1 MSDFG
6 SDVGNSALSLTQKL
20 SEAMLKLFE
29 RIFGEIAKRFSAE
42 YKLKKIQLHDARTR
56 AEKDKILSELPSK
69 KGIYNYNRLTKAG
82 VPLSFTGV
90 KMSREDMQA
99 FSNRMEREGM
109 IFAGVKY
116 KKDHSLGFKEPR
128 MYEIVVQSK
137 DLERVAELIETINDE
152 KTINVIDSK
161 IEEILEKG
169 EESITEQD
177 RVDLDSFKQQKE
189 AIQRKFCDNLNQEQT
204 VHITEKAVYG
214 DSQRGMSFSR
224 ALDRNTGRSLD
235 KDVFCIVADAK
246 DPTKYIRCHGYMD
259 EYKGNQYI
267 KTDYEVFHGSQ
278 KVYQTH
284 DGRFD
289 DRPKDYWIIEK
300 NKMQEIGG
308 FGDTLFKFYDY
319 TEYQKWAEEVKEQN
333 DRELSVMDKTS
344 AEKDYDELISSLES
358 QLDENGAYYK
368 DGAVFDKETDKAI
381 TLNDEM
387 SEEVKALN
395 SEAVIIGKQINNY
408 KELKNIDSELTVAQ
422 VELATAQEGS
432 KDKTTAQ
439 VKYEQIK
446 TKYESVVSVEKELI
460 EQRKN
465 INAVQAE
472 QIRKNAEKDIV
483 LDKDLTVK
491 DDKFVKMNDVKKA
504 VKNRREN
511 GEKTSFAKNNP
522 SKNKEIS
529 SNVKER

>member
-1 MSDFG
+1 M
-6 SDVGNSALSLTQKL
+6 
-20 SEAMLKLFE
+20 
-29 RIFGEIAKRFSAE
+29 
-42 YKLKKIQLHDARTR
+42 
-56 AEKDKILSELPSK
+56 
-69 KGIYNYNRLTKAG
+69 
-82 VPLSFTGV
+82 
-90 KMSREDMQA
+90 
-99 FSNRMEREGM
+99 
-109 IFAGVKY
+109 
-116 KKDHSLGFKEPR
+116 
-128 MYEIVVQSK
+128 
-137 DLERVAELIETINDE
+137 
-152 KTINVIDSK
+152 
-161 IEEILEKG
+161 
-169 EESITEQD
+169 
-177 RVDLDSFKQQKE
+177 
-189 AIQRKFCDNLNQEQT
+189 NQEQS

-289 DRPKDYWIIEK
+289 DRPNDYWINEK

-333 DRELSVMDKTS
+333 DRELAVMDKTNE
-344 AEKDYDELISSLES
+344 EKDYEEFIVSLEN

-381 TLNDEM
+381 TLNDDM

-395 SEAVIIGKQINNY
+395 SEAVIIGKQISNY
-408 KELKNIDSELTVAQ
+408 KELKNIDAELTVAQ

-432 KDKTTAQ
+432 KEKAAAQ

-446 TKYESVVSVEKELI
+446 TRYEKVIGIEKELI

-472 QIRKNAEKDIV
+472 QIRKSSEKDTV
-483 LDKDLTVK
+483 LNKDSRGHDDKTVK
-491 DDKFVKMNDVKKA
+491 MADVKKDI
-504 VKNRREN
+504 KKRREN
-511 GEKTSFAKNNP
+511 NQKTTLAKNNP
-522 SKNKEIS
+522 SINKEIS
-529 SNVKER
+529 KNVKER